1 MNTFKFVTTEAL
13 GSTKTEGGLKVKG
26 LALPFEKVSR
36 NGFSY
41 LTESITKAH
50 KSLEGMPVLFNH
62 DSDKVIGKVQA
73 VSITNEGMVYEMDLG
88 TYGPY
93 GWVAEAVARGDLSKV
108 SIQASYD
115 VDKSFI
121 DESGVTNAW
130 VEEFYE
136 LSIVT
141 IPGFKDTTAAVIEA
155 VRHKAEETT
164 MTEPDKKPED
174 EPKPETEETV
184 QVEEQVPVTESDSK
198 GYDELVER
206 IAALEQRF
214 AEMDKA
220 KESDEE
226 DDEKKS
232 EADDEDKKVDEAD
245 NEDDDKDDKVEE
257 AIRKDKV
264 TIANESTKSEV
275 RQISRRDLIEAF
287 ASMR

>member
-1 MNTFKFVTTEAL
+1 MNTFKLVTTEAL

-50 KSLEGMPVLFNH
+50 KTLEGMPVLFNH

-121 DESGVTNAW
+121 DDKGVTNAW

-164 MTEPDKKPED
+164 MTEPDKKPEG
-174 EPKPETEETV
+174 E
-184 QVEEQVPVTESDSK
+184 VEEQVPVTESDSK

-232 EADDEDKKVDEAD
+232 EADDEDDKKVDEAD
-245 NEDDDKDDKVEE
+245 NEDDDEKDKKVEE

>member
-1 MNTFKFVTTEAL
+1 MNTFKFVATEAL

-50 KSLEGMPVLFNH
+50 KTLEGMPVLFNH

-121 DESGVTNAW
+121 DDSGVTNAW
-130 VEEFYE
+130 VDEFYE

-141 IPGFKDTTAAVIEA
+141 IPGFKDTTAAVTEA
-155 VRHKAEETT
+155 VKHKTEETT

-174 EPKPETEETV
+174 E
-184 QVEEQVPVTESDSK
+184 VEEQVPVTESDSK
-198 GYDELVER
+198 GYDDLIER

-232 EADDEDKKVDEAD
+232 EADDEDDKKVDEAD
-245 NEDDDKDDKVEE
+245 NEDDDEDKDKKVEE

>member
-1 MNTFKFVTTEAL
+1 MNTFKFVTTEGL
-13 GSTKTEGGLKVKG
+13 GSTKTESGLKVKG

-121 DESGVTNAW
+121 DDKGVTNAW

-164 MTEPDKKPED
+164 MTEPDKKPEG
-174 EPKPETEETV
+174 E
-184 QVEEQVPVTESDSK
+184 VEEQVPVTESDSK

-232 EADDEDKKVDEAD
+232 EADDEDDKKVDEAD
-245 NEDDDKDDKVEE
+245 NEDDDEKDKKVEE